1 MVVFVLSIVNILN
14 FAQQRRPTEE
24 FVTIEWI
31 CLFVTRHAPSTEPP
45 TLFAL
50 ENSHRISGNR
60 DTSAKH
66 LSESWMSMG
75 TGDDS
80 GADDDDDKDRGSHLI
95 VALCCCCGWC
105 WWWPGDY
112 DGYDSGGSNEKAVAA
127 KWFHG
132 NGNRPLGY
140 EHWHEQQQGIVRVDC
155 GDNSFLHSG
164 QWISICEE
172 VDNKFTATM
181 IHRFNLF
188 F

>member
-1 MVVFVLSIVNILN
+1 
-14 FAQQRRPTEE
+14 
-24 FVTIEWI
+24 
-31 CLFVTRHAPSTEPP
+31 
-45 TLFAL
+45 
-50 ENSHRISGNR
+50 
-60 DTSAKH
+60 
-66 LSESWMSMG
+66 MG

-140 EHWHEQQQGIVRVDC
+140 EHWHGQQQGIVRVDC
-155 GDNSFLHSG
+155 GD
-164 QWISICEE
+164 
-172 VDNKFTATM
+172 
-181 IHRFNLF
+181 
-188 F
+188 

>member
-1 MVVFVLSIVNILN
+1 
-14 FAQQRRPTEE
+14 
-24 FVTIEWI
+24 
-31 CLFVTRHAPSTEPP
+31 
-45 TLFAL
+45 
-50 ENSHRISGNR
+50 
-60 DTSAKH
+60 
-66 LSESWMSMG
+66 MG

-155 GDNSFLHSG
+155 GD
-164 QWISICEE
+164 
-172 VDNKFTATM
+172 
-181 IHRFNLF
+181 
-188 F
+188 